1 MPEKKKHGFCTI
13 LGYAPLTA
21 HLIII
26 TENRTGGLVAQGE
39 SRDYRYDQ
47 RERQG

>member
-1 MPEKKKHGFCTI
+1 MPEKKKYGFCTS
-13 LGYAPLTA
+13 LGYTPLTA
-21 HLIII
+21 HLIIT

-39 SRDYRYDQ
+39 SRDYGYDQ